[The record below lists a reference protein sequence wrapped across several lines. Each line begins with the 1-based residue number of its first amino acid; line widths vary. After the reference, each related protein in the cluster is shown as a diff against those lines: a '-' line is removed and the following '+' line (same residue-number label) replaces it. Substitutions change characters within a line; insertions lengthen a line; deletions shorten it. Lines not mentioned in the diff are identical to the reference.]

1 VGSRKKPAE
10 THGRVRAALETT
22 ITELEAAGRL
32 AAVDQARVEIART
45 LADTLDSEPLSAQL
59 WREYRAA
66 ERHLREENDA
76 QRDPFDDLL
85 AHLQAQVRDEEKP
98 TKPKPR
104 ARSSGNR

>member
-1 VGSRKKPAE
+1 VGSRKKLAE

-45 LADTLDSEPLSAQL
+45 LADTLDAEPLSAQL